1 MQLGLNTSENANFGC
16 QHPATQRKGPHQKA
30 PHRPKR
36 VSPKKTPLFEY
47 SWRPNLDGLDF
58 GIFEIP
64 KNPPKMPK
72 MTPRR
77 PKRPKTC
84 FFTKSLPNRSEKQIP
99 PKFCY
104 RTAAKSK
111 IRSKRDSRP
120 CFVEKTTLRRATFA
134 TEHGKYAEFDF
145 CAYFSCSV
153 AKVNP
158 KVRHESAKIALLLV
172 FYSVF
177 RMSKI
182 GNVPKHGKEE
192 SFARNWSQDAIR
204 SIKTEVWR
212 THVRQTATR
221 SQKKTSKGFKCERAG
236 GSRIKPRET

>member
-1 MQLGLNTSENANFGC
+1 MIKNTQN
-16 QHPATQRKGPHQKA
+16 
-30 PHRPKR
+30 
-36 VSPKKTPLFEY
+36 
-47 SWRPNLDGLDF
+47 D
-58 GIFEIP
+58 
-64 KNPPKMPK
+64 
-72 MTPRR
+72 PRR

-99 PKFCY
+99 PKFVY
-104 RTAAKSK
+104 RTAARSK
-111 IRSKRDSRP
+111 IHSKRDSRP

-134 TEHGKYAEFDF
+134 TEHGRESFFDF

-153 AKVNP
+153 VKVNP
-158 KVRHESAKIALLLV
+158 KVRQESAKIALLLV

-212 THVRQTATR
+212 TRVRQTRTR
-221 SQKKTSKGFKCERAG
+221 SRF
-236 GSRIKPRET
+236 